1 MKIGQLGSKLLFTL
15 IGNSF
20 LKLKSKEAKSKNTNR
35 IQITLKV
42 FLTASIWCESG
53 PRNGFVVVL
62 VVVVVVVVL

>member
-35 IQITLKV
+35 IQVTLKV
-42 FLTASIWCESG
+42 F
-53 PRNGFVVVL
+53 FVWTNQYFVL
-62 VVVVVVVVL
+62 PIKEDQMNLDL